1 LIGTEP
7 GPPEPQPLAEDAPLR
22 TVLFPYRKAAAG
34 PDDWTYHYEKILV
47 ERALLGG
54 SLPATVLRLPAVYGP
69 LDPHRRFRPFIK
81 RMLDQRPAILLE
93 VHQAG
98 WRWTHGYVED
108 VAFAIAL
115 AVINEQAVGKVY
127 NLGEAATPSVR
138 DRVRRIGKLVS
149 WSGSLVSLKR
159 DLLPAHLQ
167 MPYEPQQDLVMETSL
182 IRDDLDFRE
191 PVTEADGLRATVE
204 WELANAPASGDA
216 APEEYAAEDAARG

>member
-1 LIGTEP
+1 
-7 GPPEPQPLAEDAPLR
+7 
-22 TVLFPYRKAAAG
+22 
-34 PDDWTYHYEKILV
+34 HYEKILV

-54 SLPATVLRLPAVYGP
+54 NLPATVLRLPAVYGP
-69 LDPHRRFRPFIK
+69 GDPHRRFRPFIK

-115 AVINEQAVGKVY
+115 SVINEQAVGKVY

-138 DRVRRIGKLVS
+138 DRVRRIAELVS
-149 WSGSLVSLKR
+149 WSGSLASLKR

-182 IRDDLDFRE
+182 IRGDLDFQE
-191 PVTEADGLRATVE
+191 SVTEADGLRRTVE
-204 WELANAPASGDA
+204 WELANAPASGDPT
-216 APEEYAAEDAARG
+216 PEEYAAEDAVRS